1 MEDRPYVFLGV
12 GGIGMSALA
21 FILLEQGLTVLGV
34 DKNRSKITREL
45 TKKGAFITTSD
56 ELELPGDS
64 ILVASSA
71 IKSSHPLM
79 VQAKKKNRPIL
90 HRSELLARLV
100 KGSTVLAVA
109 GTHGKT
115 STSSLLAFL
124 LEELGQNPSYALGGG
139 FNDGRAHGKRGK
151 GSFFVVEAD
160 ESDGSFLNYP
170 VDGAIVTNVELDHI
184 DYWKAE
190 EKLKEGFTSFYKGV
204 SSKAPFVYCCDD
216 LGCAALFQ
224 EGITYGKSDTAQ
236 VKLTSCQ
243 DCEGGQ
249 LFSFFCNG
257 KTYNDFFLPLM
268 GDHQVLNAL
277 SCIAMLSHIGF
288 DPLMIK
294 EKLRLYKGVN
304 KRMQLL
310 GVKNGVRFFS
320 DYAHHPTETR
330 KTLMA
335 LKSHYQESK
344 VTCLFQPHRY
354 SRMPLFVEEGARA
367 FSGADRCL
375 IFDVFAAGEEPEK
388 GLEQALVSSI
398 KSAGSKETMYVKDI
412 EQFKKAGLTF
422 SPGEVVVLMGAGS
435 IHDWAEKVVEQV

>member
-21 FILLEQGLTVLGV
+21 FILLEEGLTVLGV
-34 DKNRSKITREL
+34 DKNRSKITQDL
-45 TKKGAFITTSD
+45 TKSGAFITTNN
-56 ELELPGDS
+56 ELELPEDS
-64 ILVASSA
+64 VLVVSSA
-71 IKSSHPLM
+71 IKSNHPLM
-79 VQAKKKNRPIL
+79 VQATKKNMPIL

-124 LEELGQNPSYALGGG
+124 LEELGQNPSYALGGR
-139 FNDGRAHGKRGK
+139 FNDGRAHGKKGK
-151 GSFFVVEAD
+151 GPFFVVEAD
-160 ESDGSFLNYP
+160 ESDGSFLNYS

-190 EKLKEGFTSFYKGV
+190 DKLKEGFKSFASQVTG
-204 SSKAPFVYCCDD
+204 KAPFVYCCDD
-216 LGCAALFQ
+216 PGCSALFH
-224 EGITYGKSDTAQ
+224 EGINYGNADEAR
-236 VKLTSCQ
+236 VKLISCQ
-243 DCEGGQ
+243 DQDGGQ
-249 LFSFFCNG
+249 LFSFFCDG

-268 GDHQVLNAL
+268 GTHQVLNAL
-277 SCIAMLSHIGF
+277 GCIAMLSQMGF

-294 EKLRLYKGVN
+294 EKLLLYKGVN

-310 GVKNGVRFFS
+310 AVKNGVRFFS

-335 LKSHYQESK
+335 LKSHYQNSK

-354 SRMPLFVEEGARA
+354 SRIPLFLEEGARA
-367 FSGADRCL
+367 FSGADRCF
-375 IFDVFAAGEEPEK
+375 IFDIFSAGEEPEK

-398 KSAGSKETMYVKDI
+398 KSSGSKEARYIKDI
-412 EQFKKAGLTF
+412 EQFKSAGLIF

-435 IHDWAEKVVEQV
+435 IHEWADTVVEQV